1 MKMMSPPLRF
11 FLNLTMIQAQAARRF
26 DAKLS
31 AHGISLSEFMILTHL
46 SQASDERLRRIDLA
60 EKVGLTAS
68 GVTRMLA
75 PMEKIGLVQ
84 REAYERDA
92 RVSYVKLSPGGKN
105 ILQDAVASAEMAAD
119 DLLPGSGTDQI
130 DTFTDFLRQMGGSF
144 G

>member
-1 MKMMSPPLRF
+1 MRSTSPSLRL
-11 FLNLTMIQAQAARRF
+11 FLNMTMIQAQTARRF
-26 DAKLS
+26 DARLS
-31 AHGISLSEFMILTHL
+31 AHGISLSEFMILFHL
-46 SQASDERLRRIDLA
+46 SAAADEKLRRIDLA

-105 ILQDAVASAEMAAD
+105 ILQDAFGSAEMAAD
-119 DLLPGSGTDQI
+119 DLFVGTDESQI
-130 DTFTDFLRQMGGSF
+130 ESFSALLQQMGGSF